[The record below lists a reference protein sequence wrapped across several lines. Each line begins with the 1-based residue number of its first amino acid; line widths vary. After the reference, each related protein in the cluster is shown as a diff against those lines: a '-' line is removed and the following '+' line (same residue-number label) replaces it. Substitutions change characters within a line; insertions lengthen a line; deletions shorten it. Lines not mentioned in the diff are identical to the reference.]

1 MALSLHIQR
10 TILKNFKYTFTF
22 LYSDYKLGKEFV
34 KDIEEKYSYGNIPF
48 FNLDKDKDLYI
59 YKSDDH
65 ILICTN
71 IEHLK
76 LELTLSAPSGVL
88 LKK

>member
-10 TILKNFKYTFTF
+10 SILKNFKYSFAF
-22 LYSDYKLGKEFV
+22 LYSDYKLGQEFV
-34 KDIEEKYSYGNIPF
+34 KDIEEKYSYGIIPF
-48 FNLDKDKDLYI
+48 FNIDKDKDLYI
-59 YKSDDH
+59 YKSNDH

-71 IEHLK
+71 IDHLK

-88 LKK
+88 LDK